1 MMSSFA
7 GGIGEERRYAA
18 RGASDTAKSLHIGP
32 PALIVCEAS
41 GQLGPR
47 ADAEFAVDPGEVRL
61 DGADGD
67 EQGRGDLLVLAAS
80 RGEHGNATLAFGEL
94 SGRRSTTADSS
105 QFVACLRFP
114 RTRADLVKDRQRAAQ
129 RFTRRTSL
137 ESVALHGAEG
147 EEHTRPLEWIRGGIV
162 RGNRL
167 REVRE
172 GGCDVAARLGE
183 QS

>member
-67 EQGRGDLLVLAAS
+67 EQGRADLL
-80 RGEHGNATLAFGEL
+80 
-94 SGRRSTTADSS
+94 
-105 QFVACLRFP
+105 
-114 RTRADLVKDRQRAAQ
+114 KDRQRAAQ

-172 GGCDVAARLGE
+172 GGCDVAARL
-183 QS
+183 